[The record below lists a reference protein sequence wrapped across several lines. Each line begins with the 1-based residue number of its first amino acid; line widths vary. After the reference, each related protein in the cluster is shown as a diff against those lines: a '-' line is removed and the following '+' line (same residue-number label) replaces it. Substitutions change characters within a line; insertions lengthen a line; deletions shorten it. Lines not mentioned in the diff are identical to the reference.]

1 MYLGIFDTMCENN
14 DGRWPYLLISLIFR
28 CYPAPSHH
36 VSRTKMP
43 LEALQPISPTPLAF
57 LDPFFPQP
65 KMFKLQTPSKLS
77 CFYANALSPPPAI
90 TFRKIWN
97 QSILIIFVLSHIWYS
112 SKCPTIYCE
121 KDIVIYW
128 EFVEDGFTTSS
139 GPIKMTNFYFSW
151 WK

>member
-1 MYLGIFDTMCENN
+1 MVDGHIFSF
-14 DGRWPYLLISLIFR
+14 LLFSGVTLPLPITLVGQRCHWRRYNQYHRHPSPFLIR
-28 CYPAPSHH
+28 
-36 VSRTKMP
+36 
-43 LEALQPISPTPLAF
+43 L
-57 LDPFFPQP
+57 FPQP

-121 KDIVIYW
+121 KDIVVYIESLLRMVLQHLLDQSKW
-128 EFVEDGFTTSS
+128 PTS
-139 GPIKMTNFYFSW
+139 TFHDENNLFFSFSECCTF
-151 WK
+151 

>member
-1 MYLGIFDTMCENN
+1 MCENN
-14 DGRWPYLLISLIFR
+14 ENNENMKRADDHIFSFLFLSGVTLPLPTTLVGQRCHWRRYNQYHRHPSPFLIRL
-28 CYPAPSHH
+28 
-36 VSRTKMP
+36 
-43 LEALQPISPTPLAF
+43 
-57 LDPFFPQP
+57 FPQP

-90 TFRKIWN
+90 IFRKIWN

-112 SKCPTIYCE
+112 SKCSTIYCE

-139 GPIKMTNFYFSW
+139 GPSKMTNFYFSW